1 MENISRRE
9 ASRIACKLT
18 NEDIKQ
24 YSNSPYM
31 SVIECWDW
39 RNGLSAY
46 IEIVYN
52 GTKSLFDEIVA
63 DFISNNNR
71 KFINSKGDEV
81 SYFTVMDNFLTYMCR
96 PENSRKRY
104 TANNFKK
111 FLAVNY
117 TEI

>member
-1 MENISRRE
+1 MGNISRRE

-18 NEDIKQ
+18 NDDIKQ

-39 RNGLSAY
+39 HNGLSAY
-46 IEIVYN
+46 IETAYN
-52 GTKSLFDEIVA
+52 SDKALFEEIVA
-63 DFISNNNR
+63 DFNSNNNR
-71 KFINSKGDEV
+71 KFINNKGDEV
-81 SYFTVMDNFLTYMCR
+81 SYYRVMDNFLTYMLR

-111 FLAVNY
+111 FLAANY